1 MTYDFGL
8 KKKVFGGLDAD
19 SVTEYIT
26 KIKAENNL
34 LKKELVARPEASEA
48 GGEEAE
54 QLNAVIDEL
63 KATVADYKEQIKIL
77 NKRIAELELELASPR
92 EPAKAADSKIAIES
106 LNFANHYFTQAVN
119 MAGEVSS
126 TTILKAEQA
135 KTSLTA
141 SLSSLADFEQYIS
154 NFRKQINSVVES
166 LDDVSDNFERIRQ
179 FESRQ
184 IDPVESSEN
193 ISEKKTGERA
203 NLSLVD

>member
-1 MTYDFGL
+1 MAYDFGL
-8 KKKVFGGLDAD
+8 KKKMFGGLDAD

-34 LKKELVARPEASEA
+34 LKKELVAKPETSGS
-48 GGEEAE
+48 GGEETE
-54 QLNAVIDEL
+54 KLNAVIEEL
-63 KATVADYKEQIKIL
+63 KETVSDYKEQIKIL
-77 NKRIAELELELASPR
+77 NKRVAELEMELASPR
-92 EPAKAADSKIAIES
+92 EPVKAADSKIAIES

-141 SLSSLADFEQYIS
+141 SLSSLADFEQYIA

-166 LDDVSDNFERIRQ
+166 LDDVSDNFERIKQ

-184 IDPVESSEN
+184 IDPVESAER
-193 ISEKKTGERA
+193 IGEKESRERA
-203 NLSLVD
+203 TLSLVD

>member
-1 MTYDFGL
+1 MAYDFGL

-34 LKKELVARPEASEA
+34 LKKELVARPETSD
-48 GGEEAE
+48 GAE
-54 QLNAVIDEL
+54 TERLNAVIEEL
-63 KATVADYKEQIKIL
+63 KDTVSDYKEQVKIL
-77 NKRIAELELELASPR
+77 NKRIAELEMELASPR

-141 SLSSLADFEQYIS
+141 SLSSLADFEQYIA
-154 NFRKQINSVVES
+154 NFKKQITSVVES
-166 LDDVSDNFERIRQ
+166 LDDVSDNFERIKQ

-184 IDPVESSEN
+184 IDPVESAEN
-193 ISEKKTGERA
+193 IGEKKPGERA
-203 NLSLVD
+203 TLSLVD

>member
-1 MTYDFGL
+1 MAYDFGL
-8 KKKVFGGLDAD
+8 KKKMFGGLDAD

-48 GGEEAE
+48 GNDETEK
-54 QLNAVIDEL
+54 LNAVIEEL
-63 KATVADYKEQIKIL
+63 KGTVADYKEQIKIL
-77 NKRIAELELELASPR
+77 NKRITELELELSAPR

-106 LNFANHYFTQAVN
+106 LNFANHYFTQAVK

-126 TTILKAEQA
+126 TTILKAEQT

-141 SLSSLADFEQYIS
+141 SLSSLADFEQYIA
-154 NFRKQINSVVES
+154 NFRSQINGVIET

-184 IDPVESSEN
+184 IDPVESA
-193 ISEKKTGERA
+193 EKIGGKESGERA
-203 NLSLVD
+203 TLSLVD